1 MNVSFNAILSSFIQL
16 FIADAEDV
24 FANPTFPRTDHP
36 TPSLTNLSRP
46 RMATDVALRVS
57 TKEPSPTRLLIDR
70 KNGFVML
77 SNAELDKP
85 CQVSF
90 KIFEARSER

>member
-36 TPSLTNLSRP
+36 TPSLTNFSRK
-46 RMATDVALRVS
+46 ASDVALRVS